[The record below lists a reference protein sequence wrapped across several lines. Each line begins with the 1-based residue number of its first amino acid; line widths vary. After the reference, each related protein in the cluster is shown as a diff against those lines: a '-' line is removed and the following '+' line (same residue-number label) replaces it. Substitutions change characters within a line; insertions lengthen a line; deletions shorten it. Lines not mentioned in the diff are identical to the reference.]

1 MEKTENHD
9 ILLVNI
15 ILMCYNVRLITP
27 YYYKQPFKIL
37 ITINHLSN
45 RHS

>member
-9 ILLVNI
+9 NLLVNI
-15 ILMCYNVRLITP
+15 ILTSYNVRLITP
-27 YYYKQPFKIL
+27 YYHKQPFKIL
-37 ITINHLSN
+37 IAINHLSN